1 MLRNEIF
8 QCNIFNLYKG
18 EIMRKVLLLI
28 LLLFGCM
35 DTMSFANEPYDIF
48 VVNDSLYTE

>member
-1 MLRNEIF
+1 MDFFPRFAQTKNTM
-8 QCNIFNLYKG
+8 N
-18 EIMRKVLLLI
+18 MRKVLLLI